1 MEYSLIQQ
9 EKNLA
14 VINAL
19 TENYGLTLTADDM
32 ALLAENREEALK
44 ISARVDFSDGLL
56 KDIAREFCDSS
67 YIEQDD
73 YARTLSDLVDCFY
86 ASKTESGETVS
97 DAELLAWMRRDFEE
111 CGGSVEALQDK
122 MLEICRRMRLGD
134 AL

>member
-56 KDIAREFCDSS
+56 KDIAREL
-67 YIEQDD
+67 
-73 YARTLSDLVDCFY
+73 AVDL
-86 ASKTESGETVS
+86 G
-97 DAELLAWMRRDFEE
+97 R
-111 CGGSVEALQDK
+111 
-122 MLEICRRMRLGD
+122 GD
-134 AL
+134 QS